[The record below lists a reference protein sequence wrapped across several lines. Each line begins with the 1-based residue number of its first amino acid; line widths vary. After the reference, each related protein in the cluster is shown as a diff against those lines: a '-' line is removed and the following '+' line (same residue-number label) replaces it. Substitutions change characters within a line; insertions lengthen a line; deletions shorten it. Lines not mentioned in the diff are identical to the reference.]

1 MMKNTARL
9 SVLTSFGLALYL
21 LVTFG
26 PLGALI
32 GNAMLSQDA
41 FEPGWL
47 MLIIPFGRRLDLLWD
62 SISLSLGVALGGMLL
77 GILVATSLLNW
88 SGKSLRNLRWF
99 LFLLVPIPP
108 YIHALAWQA
117 FADFLNPWF
126 RNWGLSPLGMRGWGA
141 SCWVWLMALAPFAV
155 SLILIGMEAVDREI
169 IEAGRIHFDDSHI
182 FWGILLPLARPYILA
197 VGGLLF
203 VLSLTDY
210 SITSLFQMNS
220 YALEIFAEFSAHN
233 QPGRVIYLSMPIL
246 VSSFA
251 AITLVQAPLKSATL
265 NPIWQR
271 RALAQNWRWP
281 GWFRVLQWSGMGI
294 LLLQIS
300 VPFSSLFFLTDSW
313 VGFSQNIRSASSE
326 IGFTLGVSTLTALLS
341 LPLAYALA
349 LQLQQKRQWGWW
361 LLVTLPLAIPAP
373 LIGIGLISLWNR
385 AFLSQIYASFW
396 MPVLAALARFVPI
409 AAIIIT
415 VQMRRVKP
423 QLIEAAEIL
432 QSHGWR
438 KILWIRIPLIGP
450 GLLAAALMTF
460 ILALGEL
467 GATLLV
473 VPAGK
478 STLTIRIYNF
488 LHYGASQTV
497 ASLCLSITLLVLI
510 FASAAALIMA
520 AWSSRT
526 SQTHRS

>member
-1 MMKNTARL
+1 MNNSGRF
-9 SVLTSFGLALYL
+9 SSPVGFGLALYFL
-21 LVTFG
+21 ATFG

-32 GNAMLSQDA
+32 ANSMGSLGVQ
-41 FEPGWL
+41 EPGWL
-47 MLIIPFGRRLDLLWD
+47 ALIIPSGRRLSLLWN
-62 SISLSLGVALGGMLL
+62 SLSLSMGVALGGMLL
-77 GILVATSLLNW
+77 GVLVATSLLNW
-88 SGKSLRNLRWF
+88 SGKSLSFLRWF

-117 FADFLNPWF
+117 FADFLNPIF
-126 RNWGLSPLGMRGWGA
+126 KILGLSPLGMRGWGA
-141 SCWVWLMALAPFAV
+141 SCWVWLMALAPFAI
-155 SLILIGMEAVDREI
+155 SLVLIGLESIDREI
-169 IEAGRIHFDDSHI
+169 IEAGRIQFNDPRL

-197 VGGLLF
+197 AGGLLF

-210 SITSLFQMNS
+210 SIASLFQMNS

-233 QPGRVIYLSMPIL
+233 QPGRALFLSLPIL
-246 VSSFA
+246 LISFA
-251 AITLVQAPLKSATL
+251 AIALVQAPLKSATL

-281 GWFRVLQWSGMGI
+281 GWFRVLQWSAMGI
-294 LLLQIS
+294 LVLQIS
-300 VPFSSLFFLTDSW
+300 IPFSSLFFLTESW
-313 VGFSQNIRSASSE
+313 TGFTQNMRAASGE
-326 IGFTLGVSTLTALLS
+326 IWFTLGTCTLAAMLS
-341 LPLAYALA
+341 LPLAHALA
-349 LQLQQKRQWGWW
+349 VQLQQKRQWGWW

-373 LIGIGLISLWNR
+373 LTGIGLISLWNQ
-385 AFLSQIYASFW
+385 AFLSRIYASIW

-415 VQMRRVKP
+415 MQMRRINP

-432 QSHGWR
+432 QPHRWR
-438 KILWIRIPLIGP
+438 KTLWIHIPLIGP
-450 GLLAAALMTF
+450 GLLTAALMTF
-460 ILALGEL
+460 ILTLGEL

-497 ASLCLSITLLVLI
+497 ASLCLGITLLVLL
-510 FASAAALIMA
+510 FASAATLIMV
-520 AWSSRT
+520 AWSRRT
-526 SQTHRS
+526 SQTQTL